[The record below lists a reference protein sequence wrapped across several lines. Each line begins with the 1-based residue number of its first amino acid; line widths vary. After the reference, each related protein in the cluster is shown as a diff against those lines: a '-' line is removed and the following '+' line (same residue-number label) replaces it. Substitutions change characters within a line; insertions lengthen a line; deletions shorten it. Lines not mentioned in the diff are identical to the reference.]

1 MADLLP
7 SRIEPLG
14 DSAGHAADS
23 RREKPPRPKAAE
35 KPAAAPPALDPEPEQ
50 DEAHQLDELA

>member
-14 DSAGHAADS
+14 DGGELPADS
-23 RREKPPRPKAAE
+23 RRERHPKPKAAE
-35 KPAAAPPALDPEPEQ
+35 KPVPAPPPIDSEN
-50 DEAHQLDELA
+50 DESHQLDELA

>member
-14 DSAGHAADS
+14 DSPGQAADS
-23 RREKPPRPKAAE
+23 RRERPPQPKGAE
-35 KPAAAPPALDPEPEQ
+35 RPAATHPPVDAEPEQ

>member
-7 SRIEPLG
+7 ARIEPLG
-14 DSAGHAADS
+14 DSAQQGADS
-23 RREKPPRPKAAE
+23 RREKPPQPKAAST
-35 KPAAAPPALDPEPEQ
+35 PAPAPPLEPEQ